1 MNRPSPIPTTPSRRG
16 FLAVLSAGAASAVIP
31 AALAAPIAPV
41 TETALSGLPASMLG
55 LPCADAE
62 LFNLLEAYLSAAV
75 EQRRLYKVFDKFEA
89 ESFRLYQ
96 QQPIPDVLRQRPED
110 VELGLPK
117 LMANE
122 SFYQKAHEV
131 DHLRGKRWLHGNLIV
146 EGDRSIYTSL
156 WTTPSSAARARADE
170 IIAAYSKWIKRC
182 DRLPRGYRAAERA
195 KNAAE
200 GRLLA
205 IERKIRGTRTRSLAG
220 LIAKARMGHV
230 LDDKRFAVSLAAD
243 LLALDERGLS

>member
-1 MNRPSPIPTTPSRRG
+1 MNSPISTAPSRRG
-16 FLAVLSAGAASAVIP
+16 FLAVLSAGAASAVVP
-31 AALAAPIAPV
+31 AALAAPLAPV
-41 TETALSGLPASMLG
+41 TETALSGLLASQP
-55 LPCADAE
+55 LPSADAE
-62 LFNLLEAYLSAAV
+62 LFNLLEAHLSAAV

-89 ESFRLYQ
+89 ELFRLYK

-110 VELGLPK
+110 LELGLPK

-146 EGDRSIYTSL
+146 EGDRSVYTSL
-156 WTTPSSAARARADE
+156 WITPSSAARARADE
-170 IIAAYSKWIKRC
+170 IIAAYSKWNKRC

-205 IERKIRGTRTRSLAG
+205 IERKIRGTRAHSLAG

-230 LDDKRFAVSLAAD
+230 LDDKRFAVSLADD
-243 LLALDERGLS
+243 LLALNERGLS